1 MSQQLEITKTIS
13 SPRDTA
19 RIEEIN
25 RSRVRT
31 STGPSKRT
39 LITYGV
45 AAAYALLV
53 LGGLVFLANSAAYQ
67 STDDAFIDGHIV
79 PISAKI
85 AGRVQNVYVT
95 DNQDVEKGATVV
107 ELDPRDLDAAAR
119 QKSAAKESAV
129 AQAHAAQAGLEQAM
143 AHVRTIE
150 ATADSDRA
158 TADADK
164 AQDDKAQSDW
174 HRNEELFKTK
184 VVSPS
189 DVDQFRAAAKASRAT
204 FEAAQKKVAS
214 DEAQVAEARSQVNAF
229 AAVLESIKAKIGQA
243 DADLA
248 AAQLNQSYTL
258 VKAPEAGRVTQKSV
272 EPGAYVQAGQNLFA
286 LVPKNVWVTANFKED
301 QIGKMRVGQHVEIA
315 VDALHGQKFSGHVD
329 SLQAGSGA
337 RFSLLPP
344 ENATGNYVKV
354 VQRVPVKIVFDKP
367 LQSDLPIGP
376 GESVVPTVK
385 VSGIEFA
392 PFKVAI
398 ALVVLVAGVFLIL
411 RKGLRTPS
419 PKGRV
424 ATANR

>member
-1 MSQQLEITKTIS
+1 MSQQLEIAKTIS

-19 RIEEIN
+19 GIEEIN

-31 STGPSKRT
+31 GTGPSKRT

-107 ELDPRDLDAAAR
+107 ELDPRDLDAAER
-119 QKSAAKESAV
+119 QKAAAKESAV
-129 AQAHAAQAGLEQAM
+129 AQANAAQAGLEQAM

-189 DVDQFRAAAKASRAT
+189 DVDQFRAAAKASHAT
-204 FEAAQKKVAS
+204 FDAAQKKVAS
-214 DEAQVAEARSQVNAF
+214 DEAQVGEARSQVNAF
-229 AAVLESIKAKIGQA
+229 AAVLESVKAKIGQT

-258 VKAPEAGRVTQKSV
+258 VKVPEAGRVTQKSV

-301 QIGKMRVGQHVEIA
+301 QIGKMRVGQRVEIA
-315 VDALHGQKFSGHVD
+315 IDALHGQKVPGHVD
-329 SLQAGSGA
+329 SIQAGSGA

-392 PFKVAI
+392 PFNVAI
-398 ALVVLVAGVFLIL
+398 ALVMLVAGVFLIL
-411 RKGLRTPS
+411 RKGLRARS
-419 PKGRV
+419 PEGRV

>member
-1 MSQQLEITKTIS
+1 MSEQLEMTKTIP

-19 RIEEIN
+19 GIGEIS
-25 RSRVRT
+25 RSRTRLG
-31 STGPSKRT
+31 TGPSKRT
-39 LITYGV
+39 LITYGI
-45 AAAYALLV
+45 AAVYALLGV
-53 LGGLVFLANSAAYQ
+53 GGLVFMAYSAGYQ

-95 DNQDVEKGATVV
+95 DNQDVDKGATVV

-119 QKSAAKESAV
+119 QKTAAKESAI
-129 AQAHAAQAGLEQAM
+129 AQANAAQAGLEQAI
-143 AHVRTIE
+143 AHVRTME
-150 ATADSDRA
+150 ATMESDRA

-164 AQDDKAQSDW
+164 AQNDKAESDLR
-174 HRNEELFKTK
+174 RNEELFKTH

-189 DVDQFRAAAKASRAT
+189 DVDQFRAAAKASAAT

-286 LVPKNVWVTANFKED
+286 LVPKNIWVTANFKED
-301 QIGKMRVGQHVEIA
+301 QIHKMRPGQPVQIA
-315 VDALHGQKFSGHVD
+315 VDALHGQKVQGHVD
-329 SLQAGSGA
+329 SIQSGSGA

-367 LQSDLPIGP
+367 VESALPLGP

-385 VSGIEFA
+385 VSGMEFS
-392 PFKVAI
+392 PLSVAAAFVI
-398 ALVVLVAGVFLIL
+398 LVAGVFLIL
-411 RKGLRTPS
+411 RKGLGGPS
-419 PKGRV
+419 RNGRIP
-424 ATANR
+424 AADR

>member
-1 MSQQLEITKTIS
+1 MSQQLETTKTIPT
-13 SPRDTA
+13 PRDTA
-19 RIEEIN
+19 GIGEIN
-25 RSRVRT
+25 RDRIRVGA
-31 STGPSKRT
+31 GPSKRT
-39 LITYGV
+39 LITYGI
-45 AAAYALLV
+45 AALYALLV
-53 LGGLVFLANSAAYQ
+53 IGGLVFLANSAAHQ

-107 ELDPRDLDAAAR
+107 ELDPRDLDAAER
-119 QKSAAKESAV
+119 QKAAAKESAA
-129 AQAHAAQAGLEQAM
+129 AQANAAQAGLEQAM

-150 ATADSDRA
+150 ATTESDRA

-164 AQDDKAQSDW
+164 AQEDKAQSDW
-174 HRNEELFKTK
+174 RRYEELFKTK

-189 DVDQFRAAAKASRAT
+189 DVDQFRAAAKASQAT
-204 FEAAQKKVAS
+204 FDAAQKKVAS
-214 DEAQVAEARSQVNAF
+214 DEAQVAEARAQVNAF

-272 EPGAYVQAGQNLFA
+272 EPGAYVQAGQSLFA

-315 VDALHGQKFSGHVD
+315 IDALHGQKFSGRVD
-329 SLQAGSGA
+329 SIQAGSGA

-392 PFKVAI
+392 PFNVAGAFVI
-398 ALVVLVAGVFLIL
+398 LVVGLFLIL
-411 RKGLRTPS
+411 RKGLRVPS
-419 PKGRV
+419 LEGRV
-424 ATANR
+424 AGAHR

>member
-1 MSQQLEITKTIS
+1 MSQQLEITKTIP
-13 SPRDTA
+13 SPPHTA
-19 RIEEIN
+19 GIEEIS

-31 STGPSKRT
+31 GTGPSKRT
-39 LITYGV
+39 LITYGI

-53 LGGLVFLANSAAYQ
+53 LGGLGFLANSAAYQ

-85 AGRVQNVYVT
+85 AGRVQSVYVT

-107 ELDPRDLDAAAR
+107 ELDPRDLDAAER
-119 QKSAAKESAV
+119 QKAAVKESAV
-129 AQAHAAQAGLEQAM
+129 AQANAAQAGLEQAM

-150 ATADSDRA
+150 ANADSDRA

-204 FEAAQKKVAS
+204 FDAAQKKVAS
-214 DEAQVAEARSQVNAF
+214 DEA
-229 AAVLESIKAKIGQA
+229 QA

-258 VKAPEAGRVTQKSV
+258 VNAPEAGRVTQKSV

-315 VDALHGQKFSGHVD
+315 IDALHGQKFLGHVD
-329 SLQAGSGA
+329 SIQAGSGA

-392 PFKVAI
+392 PFNVAI
-398 ALVVLVAGVFLIL
+398 ALVMLVAGVFLIL
-411 RKGLRTPS
+411 RKGLRAPS
-419 PKGRV
+419 LKRRV
-424 ATANR
+424 AAAR

>member
-1 MSQQLEITKTIS
+1 MSQQLEMTKTIP

-19 RIEEIN
+19 GIEEIN
-25 RSRVRT
+25 RSRIPT
-31 STGPSKRT
+31 ATGPSKRT

-95 DNQDVEKGATVV
+95 DNQDIEKGATVV

-119 QKSAAKESAV
+119 QKTAARESAV
-129 AQAHAAQAGLEQAM
+129 AQANAAQAGLEQAL
-143 AHVRTIE
+143 AHVRTME
-150 ATADSDRA
+150 ATEESDRA

-164 AQDDKAQSDW
+164 AQGDKAQSDL

-189 DVDQFRAAAKASRAT
+189 DVDQFRMAAKASAAT

-214 DEAQVAEARSQVNAF
+214 DDAQVSEARSQVNAF

-301 QIGKMRVGQHVEIA
+301 QIRKMRVGQPVEIA
-315 VDALHGQKFSGHVD
+315 VDALHGQKFQGHVD
-329 SLQAGSGA
+329 SIQAGSGA

-367 LQSDLPIGP
+367 VESALPLGP
-376 GESVVPTVK
+376 GESVFPAVK

-392 PFKVAI
+392 PLNVAAAFVI
-398 ALVVLVAGVFLIL
+398 LIAGVFLIL
-411 RKGLRTPS
+411 RKGLGGPSRNGRTP
-419 PKGRV
+419 GR
-424 ATANR
+424 

>member
-1 MSQQLEITKTIS
+1 MSQQLETTKTIP

-19 RIEEIN
+19 GIGEIN
-25 RSRVRT
+25 RGRIRVGA
-31 STGPSKRT
+31 GPSKRT
-39 LITYGV
+39 LITYGI
-45 AAAYALLV
+45 AALYALLV
-53 LGGLVFLANSAAYQ
+53 IGGLVFLANSAAYQ

-85 AGRVQNVYVT
+85 AGRVQSVYVT

-107 ELDPRDLDAAAR
+107 ELDPRDLDAAER
-119 QKSAAKESAV
+119 QKAAVKESAV
-129 AQAHAAQAGLEQAM
+129 AQANAAQAGLEQAM

-150 ATADSDRA
+150 ATTESDRA

-164 AQDDKAQSDW
+164 AQEDKTQSDW
-174 HRNEELFKTK
+174 RRYEELFKTK

-204 FEAAQKKVAS
+204 FDAAQKKVAS

-258 VKAPEAGRVTQKSV
+258 VNAPEAGRVTQKSV

-315 VDALHGQKFSGHVD
+315 IDALHGQKFLGHVD
-329 SLQAGSGA
+329 SIQAGSGA

-392 PFKVAI
+392 PFNVAI
-398 ALVVLVAGVFLIL
+398 ALVMLVAGGFLIL
-411 RKGLRTPS
+411 RKGLRAPS
-419 PKGRV
+419 LKRRV
-424 ATANR
+424 AAAR

>member
-1 MSQQLEITKTIS
+1 MSQQLETTKTIPT
-13 SPRDTA
+13 PRDTA
-19 RIEEIN
+19 GIGEIN
-25 RSRVRT
+25 RDRIRVGA
-31 STGPSKRT
+31 GPSKRT
-39 LITYGV
+39 LITYGT
-45 AAAYALLV
+45 AALYALLV
-53 LGGLVFLANSAAYQ
+53 IGGLVLLANSAAHQ

-79 PISAKI
+79 PISAKL

-95 DNQDVEKGATVV
+95 DNQDVEKGAAVV
-107 ELDPRDLDAAAR
+107 ELDPRDLDAAER
-119 QKSAAKESAV
+119 QKAAAKESAA
-129 AQAHAAQAGLEQAM
+129 AQANAAQAGLEQAM

-150 ATADSDRA
+150 ATTESDRA

-164 AQDDKAQSDW
+164 AQEDKAQSDW
-174 HRNEELFKTK
+174 HRYEELFKTK

-189 DVDQFRAAAKASRAT
+189 DVDQFRAAAKASQAT
-204 FEAAQKKVAS
+204 FDAAQKKVAS
-214 DEAQVAEARSQVNAF
+214 DEAQVAEARAQVNAF

-315 VDALHGQKFSGHVD
+315 IDALHGQKFSGRVD
-329 SLQAGSGA
+329 SIQAGSGA

-354 VQRVPVKIVFDKP
+354 VQRVPVKIMFDKP

-392 PFKVAI
+392 PFNVAAAFVI
-398 ALVVLVAGVFLIL
+398 LVAGLFLIL
-411 RKGLRTPS
+411 RKGLRAPS
-419 PKGRV
+419 LEGRV
-424 ATANR
+424 AGAHR

>member
-13 SPRDTA
+13 SPRDTVG
-19 RIEEIN
+19 IEEIN

-45 AAAYALLV
+45 AAAYAVLV

-95 DNQDVEKGATVV
+95 DNQDVEKSATVV
-107 ELDPRDLDAAAR
+107 ELDPRDLDAAER
-119 QKSAAKESAV
+119 QKAAAKESAV
-129 AQAHAAQAGLEQAM
+129 AQANAAQAGLEQAM

-204 FEAAQKKVAS
+204 FDAAQKKVAS
-214 DEAQVAEARSQVNAF
+214 DEAQVAEAQSQVNAF

-286 LVPKNVWVTANFKED
+286 LVPKNVWLTANFKED
-301 QIGKMRVGQHVEIA
+301 QIGKMRVGQHVEIGI
-315 VDALHGQKFSGHVD
+315 DALHGQKFSGHVD
-329 SLQAGSGA
+329 SIQAGSGA

-392 PFKVAI
+392 PFHVAV
-398 ALVVLVAGVFLIL
+398 ALVMLVAGVFLIL
-411 RKGLRTPS
+411 RKGLRAPS
-419 PKGRV
+419 PEGRA

>member
-1 MSQQLEITKTIS
+1 MSQQLETIKTIPT
-13 SPRDTA
+13 PRDTA
-19 RIEEIN
+19 GIGEIN
-25 RSRVRT
+25 RDRIRVGA
-31 STGPSKRT
+31 GPSKRT
-39 LITYGV
+39 LITYGI
-45 AAAYALLV
+45 AALYALLV
-53 LGGLVFLANSAAYQ
+53 IGGLVFLANSAAHQ

-107 ELDPRDLDAAAR
+107 ELDPRDLDAAER
-119 QKSAAKESAV
+119 QKAAAKEIAV
-129 AQAHAAQAGLEQAM
+129 AQANAAQAGLEQAM
-143 AHVRTIE
+143 AHVKTIE
-150 ATADSDRA
+150 ATTESDRA

-164 AQDDKAQSDW
+164 AQEDKAQSDW
-174 HRNEELFKTK
+174 HRYEELFKTK

-189 DVDQFRAAAKASRAT
+189 DVDQFRAAAKASQAT
-204 FEAAQKKVAS
+204 FDAAQKKVAS
-214 DEAQVAEARSQVNAF
+214 DEAQVAEARAQVDAF

-315 VDALHGQKFSGHVD
+315 IDALHGQKFSGRVD
-329 SLQAGSGA
+329 SIQAGSGA

-392 PFKVAI
+392 PFNVAAAFVI
-398 ALVVLVAGVFLIL
+398 LVAGLFLIL
-411 RKGLRTPS
+411 RKGLRAPS
-419 PKGRV
+419 LEGRV
-424 ATANR
+424 AGAHR

>member
-1 MSQQLEITKTIS
+1 MSQQLEMTKTIS

-19 RIEEIN
+19 GIEEIN

-45 AAAYALLV
+45 AAAFALLV

-107 ELDPRDLDAAAR
+107 ELDPRDLDAAER
-119 QKSAAKESAV
+119 QKAAAKESAV
-129 AQAHAAQAGLEQAM
+129 AQANAAQAGLEQAM

-204 FEAAQKKVAS
+204 FDAAQKKVAS

-315 VDALHGQKFSGHVD
+315 IDALHGQKFSGHVD
-329 SLQAGSGA
+329 SIQAGSGA

-376 GESVVPTVK
+376 GESVLPTVK

-392 PFKVAI
+392 PFSVAI
-398 ALVVLVAGVFLIL
+398 ALVLLVAGVFLIL
-411 RKGLRTPS
+411 RKGLRARS
-419 PKGRV
+419 VEGRV

>member
-1 MSQQLEITKTIS
+1 MSQQLEMTKTIP

-19 RIEEIN
+19 GIEEIN
-25 RSRVRT
+25 RSRIPT
-31 STGPSKRT
+31 ATGPSKRT

-95 DNQDVEKGATVV
+95 DNQDIEKGATVV

-119 QKSAAKESAV
+119 QKTAARESAV
-129 AQAHAAQAGLEQAM
+129 AQANAAQAGLEQAL
-143 AHVRTIE
+143 AHVRTME
-150 ATADSDRA
+150 ATEESDRA

-164 AQDDKAQSDW
+164 AQGDKAQSDL

-189 DVDQFRAAAKASRAT
+189 DVDQFRMAAKASAAT

-214 DEAQVAEARSQVNAF
+214 DDAQVSEARSQVNAF

-301 QIGKMRVGQHVEIA
+301 QIRKMRVGQPVEIA
-315 VDALHGQKFSGHVD
+315 VDALHGQKFQGHVD
-329 SLQAGSGA
+329 SIQAGSGA

-354 VQRVPVKIVFDKP
+354 VQRVPVKIVFDKLVESALP
-367 LQSDLPIGP
+367 LGP
-376 GESVVPTVK
+376 GESVFPAVK

-392 PFKVAI
+392 PLNVAAAFVI
-398 ALVVLVAGVFLIL
+398 LVAGVFLIL
-411 RKGLRTPS
+411 RKGLGGSSRNADP
-419 PKGRV
+419 GR
-424 ATANR
+424 

>member
-1 MSQQLEITKTIS
+1 
-13 SPRDTA
+13 
-19 RIEEIN
+19 
-25 RSRVRT
+25 
-31 STGPSKRT
+31 
-39 LITYGV
+39 LITYGI

-53 LGGLVFLANSAAYQ
+53 LGGLGFLANSAAYQ

-95 DNQDVEKGATVV
+95 DNQDVEKSATVV
-107 ELDPRDLDAAAR
+107 EIDPRDLDAAAR
-119 QKSAAKESAV
+119 QKEAAKESAV
-129 AQAHAAQAGLEQAM
+129 AQANAAQAGLEQAI

-164 AQDDKAQSDW
+164 AQDDKAQNDW

-204 FEAAQKKVAS
+204 FDAAQKKVAS

-229 AAVLESIKAKIGQA
+229 AAVLQSIKAKIGQA
-243 DADLA
+243 DADLG

-301 QIGKMRVGQHVEIA
+301 QIGKMRVGQRVEIA
-315 VDALHGQKFSGHVD
+315 IDALHGQKFSGHVD
-329 SLQAGSGA
+329 SIQAGSGA

-376 GESVVPTVK
+376 GESVVPAVK

-392 PFKVAI
+392 PFSVAI
-398 ALVVLVAGVFLIL
+398 ALVLLVAGVFLIL
-411 RKGLRTPS
+411 RKGLRARS
-419 PKGRV
+419 VKGRV

>member
-1 MSQQLEITKTIS
+1 MSQQLETTKTIPT
-13 SPRDTA
+13 PRDTA
-19 RIEEIN
+19 GVGKIN
-25 RSRVRT
+25 RDRIRVGA
-31 STGPSKRT
+31 GPGKRT
-39 LITYGV
+39 LITYGI
-45 AAAYALLV
+45 AALYAFLV
-53 LGGLVFLANSAAYQ
+53 IGGLVFLANSAAQQ

-107 ELDPRDLDAAAR
+107 ELDPRDLDAAER
-119 QKSAAKESAV
+119 QKTAAKESAV
-129 AQAHAAQAGLEQAM
+129 AQANAAQAGLEQAM

-150 ATADSDRA
+150 ATTESDRA

-164 AQDDKAQSDW
+164 AQEDKAQSDW
-174 HRNEELFKTK
+174 HRYEELFKTK

-189 DVDQFRAAAKASRAT
+189 DVDQFRAAAKASQAT
-204 FEAAQKKVAS
+204 FDAAQKKVAS
-214 DEAQVAEARSQVNAF
+214 DEAQVAEARAQVNAF

-248 AAQLNQSYTL
+248 AAQLTQSYTL

-315 VDALHGQKFSGHVD
+315 IDALPGQKFSGRVD
-329 SLQAGSGA
+329 SIQAGSGA

-376 GESVVPTVK
+376 GESVVPAVK
-385 VSGIEFA
+385 ISGIEFA
-392 PFKVAI
+392 PFNVAAAFVI
-398 ALVVLVAGVFLIL
+398 LVAGLFLIL
-411 RKGLRTPS
+411 RKGLRAPS
-419 PKGRV
+419 LEGRV
-424 ATANR
+424 AGAHR

>member
-1 MSQQLEITKTIS
+1 MSQQLETTKTIP

-19 RIEEIN
+19 GIGEIN
-25 RSRVRT
+25 RGRIRVGA
-31 STGPSKRT
+31 GPSKRT
-39 LITYGV
+39 LITYGI
-45 AAAYALLV
+45 AALYALLV
-53 LGGLVFLANSAAYQ
+53 IGGLVFLANSAAYQ

-85 AGRVQNVYVT
+85 AGRVQSVYVT

-107 ELDPRDLDAAAR
+107 ELDPRDLDAAER
-119 QKSAAKESAV
+119 QKAAVKESAV
-129 AQAHAAQAGLEQAM
+129 AQANAAQAGLEQAM

-150 ATADSDRA
+150 ANADSDRA

-204 FEAAQKKVAS
+204 FDAAQKKVAS

-258 VKAPEAGRVTQKSV
+258 VNAPEAGRVTQKSV

-315 VDALHGQKFSGHVD
+315 IDALHGQKFLGHVD
-329 SLQAGSGA
+329 SIQAGSGA

-392 PFKVAI
+392 PFNVAI
-398 ALVVLVAGVFLIL
+398 ALVMLVAGVFLIL
-411 RKGLRTPS
+411 RKGLRAPS
-419 PKGRV
+419 LKRRV
-424 ATANR
+424 AAAR

>member
-1 MSQQLEITKTIS
+1 MSQQLETTKTIP

-19 RIEEIN
+19 GIGEIN
-25 RSRVRT
+25 RGRIRVGA
-31 STGPSKRT
+31 GPSKRT
-39 LITYGV
+39 LITYGI
-45 AAAYALLV
+45 AALYALLV
-53 LGGLVFLANSAAYQ
+53 IGGLVFLANSAAYQ

-85 AGRVQNVYVT
+85 AGRVQSVYVT

-107 ELDPRDLDAAAR
+107 ELDPRDLDAAER
-119 QKSAAKESAV
+119 QKAAVKESAV
-129 AQAHAAQAGLEQAM
+129 AQANAAQAGLEQAM

-150 ATADSDRA
+150 ANADSDRA

-204 FEAAQKKVAS
+204 FDAAQKKVAS

-258 VKAPEAGRVTQKSV
+258 VNAPEAGRVTQKSV

-315 VDALHGQKFSGHVD
+315 IDALHGQKFLGHVD
-329 SLQAGSGA
+329 SIQAGSGA

-392 PFKVAI
+392 PFNVAI
-398 ALVVLVAGVFLIL
+398 ALVMLVAGVFLIV
-411 RKGLRTPS
+411 RKGLRAPS
-419 PKGRV
+419 LKRRV
-424 ATANR
+424 AAAR

>member
-1 MSQQLEITKTIS
+1 MSQQLEMTKTIP

-19 RIEEIN
+19 GIEEIS
-25 RSRVRT
+25 RSRVRRG
-31 STGPSKRT
+31 TGPSKRT
-39 LITYGV
+39 LITYGI

-53 LGGLVFLANSAAYQ
+53 LGGLGFLANSAPYQ

-107 ELDPRDLDAAAR
+107 EIDPRDLDAAAR
-119 QKSAAKESAV
+119 QKEAAKESSV
-129 AQAHAAQAGLEQAM
+129 AQANAAQAGLEQAI
-143 AHVRTIE
+143 AHVRTIQ

-164 AQDDKAQSDW
+164 AQDDKAQNDW

-204 FEAAQKKVAS
+204 FDAAQKKVAS

-229 AAVLESIKAKIGQA
+229 AAVLQSIKAKIGQA

-315 VDALHGQKFSGHVD
+315 IDALHGQKFSGHVD
-329 SLQAGSGA
+329 SIQAGSGA

-367 LQSDLPIGP
+367 LQTDLPIGP

-385 VSGIEFA
+385 VSGIELA
-392 PFKVAI
+392 PFSVAI
-398 ALVVLVAGVFLIL
+398 ALALLVAGVFLIL
-411 RKGLRTPS
+411 RKGLRARS
-419 PKGRV
+419 VEGRV
-424 ATANR
+424 ATANS

>member
-1 MSQQLEITKTIS
+1 MSQQLEITKTIP
-13 SPRDTA
+13 SPPHTA
-19 RIEEIN
+19 GIEEIS

-31 STGPSKRT
+31 GTGPSKRT
-39 LITYGV
+39 LITYGI

-53 LGGLVFLANSAAYQ
+53 LGGLGFLANSAAYQ

-107 ELDPRDLDAAAR
+107 EIDPRDLDAAAR
-119 QKSAAKESAV
+119 QKEAAKESAV
-129 AQAHAAQAGLEQAM
+129 AQASAAQAGLEQAI

-204 FEAAQKKVAS
+204 FDAAQKKVAS

-229 AAVLESIKAKIGQA
+229 AAVLQSIKAKIGQA

-329 SLQAGSGA
+329 SIQAGSGA

-385 VSGIEFA
+385 ISGIEFA
-392 PFKVAI
+392 PFSVAI
-398 ALVVLVAGVFLIL
+398 ALVLLVAGVFLIL
-411 RKGLRTPS
+411 RKGLRARS
-419 PKGRV
+419 VEGRV

>member
-1 MSQQLEITKTIS
+1 MSQQLEITKTIP
-13 SPRDTA
+13 SPPHTA
-19 RIEEIN
+19 GIEEIS

-31 STGPSKRT
+31 GTGPSKRT
-39 LITYGV
+39 LITYGI

-53 LGGLVFLANSAAYQ
+53 LGGLGFLANSAAYQ

-107 ELDPRDLDAAAR
+107 EIDPRDLDAAAR
-119 QKSAAKESAV
+119 QKEAAKESAV
-129 AQAHAAQAGLEQAM
+129 AQANAAQAGLEQAI

-164 AQDDKAQSDW
+164 AQDDKAQNDW

-204 FEAAQKKVAS
+204 FDAAQKKVAS

-229 AAVLESIKAKIGQA
+229 AAVLQSIKAKIGQA

-315 VDALHGQKFSGHVD
+315 IDALHGQKFSGHVD
-329 SLQAGSGA
+329 SIQAGSGA

-385 VSGIEFA
+385 ISGIEFA
-392 PFKVAI
+392 PFSVAI
-398 ALVVLVAGVFLIL
+398 ALVLLVAGVFLIL
-411 RKGLRTPS
+411 RKGLRARS
-419 PKGRV
+419 VEGRV

>member
-1 MSQQLEITKTIS
+1 MSQQLETTKTIP

-19 RIEEIN
+19 GIGEIN
-25 RSRVRT
+25 RGRIRV
-31 STGPSKRT
+31 GAVPSKRT

-45 AAAYALLV
+45 AALYALLV
-53 LGGLVFLANSAAYQ
+53 IGGLVFLANAAAYQ

-85 AGRVQNVYVT
+85 AGRVQNVYVR

-119 QKSAAKESAV
+119 QKEAAKESAA
-129 AQAHAAQAGLEQAM
+129 AQANAAQAGLEQAM

-204 FEAAQKKVAS
+204 FDAAQKKVAS

-258 VKAPEAGRVTQKSV
+258 VTAPEAGRVTQKSV

-286 LVPKNVWVTANFKED
+286 LVPKNVWLTANFKED

-315 VDALHGQKFSGHVD
+315 IDALHGQKFSGRVD
-329 SLQAGSGA
+329 SIQAGSGA

-392 PFKVAI
+392 PFNVAV
-398 ALVVLVAGVFLIL
+398 ALVMLVAGVFLIL
-411 RKGLRTPS
+411 RKGLRAPS
-419 PKGRV
+419 PEGRV